1 MIAKN
6 AMGQIVTQV
15 TPQLARIIVEN
26 VKNKVDNID
35 LGEQSADSSVGYQYS
50 VSDEEARIEITVESG
65 NIQGTQII
73 DVPEHKRW
81 LGSRVG
87 TGDVRAHERKYE
99 DKRVFKL
106 PDGEYITSET
116 IPSGII
122 EQIVLEAVQELESE

>member
-1 MIAKN
+1 MISKDS
-6 AMGQIVTQV
+6 MGQIITQV
-15 TPQLARIIVEN
+15 TPQLARVIVEN

-35 LGEQSADSSVGYQYS
+35 LGAQSVDSSVGYQYS
-50 VSDEEARIEITVESG
+50 ATDEEARIEITVESG

-73 DVPEHKRW
+73 DVPEHQRW

-87 TGDVRAHERKYE
+87 KGDVRAHERKYE

-106 PDGEYITSET
+106 PNGEYITSET

>member
-1 MIAKN
+1 MTSKDS
-6 AMGQIVTQV
+6 MEQTVTQL

-50 VSDEEARIEITVESG
+50 VSGEEGRIEITVESG

-73 DVPEHKRW
+73 DVPEHQRW

-87 TGDVRAHERKYE
+87 KGDVRAHERKYE

-106 PDGEYITSET
+106 PNGEYITSET